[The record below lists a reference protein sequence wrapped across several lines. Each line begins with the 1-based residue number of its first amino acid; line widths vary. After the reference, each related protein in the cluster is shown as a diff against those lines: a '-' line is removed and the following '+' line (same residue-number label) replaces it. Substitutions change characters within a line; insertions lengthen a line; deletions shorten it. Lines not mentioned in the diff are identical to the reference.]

1 MIKTLRLRDWR
12 NYADVE
18 IEFKEGVTFVV
29 ATNGVG
35 KTSMIEAAR
44 WALFGT
50 LGPIPEEAIRA
61 GAESATATVELILP
75 SRRVLTVVRP
85 LSRPRTHKDT
95 QAGPHITIDGTAVA
109 SEELPALLSSEYKT
123 DPAFLARLTMPA
135 PNRNDD
141 KPHTLGL
148 ESHLGRLFGIDG
160 LRSALASLDDLRRDN
175 DRAIRGIKQTNS
187 ASAKRLAD
195 LSQLVRDTQTKV
207 EALAAQLEAAQSRQE
222 RVREYFRIQNAR
234 ASWVVASQ
242 ARHAKL
248 EELASRTSEK
258 TGLRTTAETV
268 EETIRIAL
276 ASVEQS
282 LGTVRVEIAVT
293 ASQADAVTANR
304 LRLDESHADCPVCRR
319 PLDDQTIGNAH
330 IEADN
335 ELATLEQRAAELSD
349 LERDLTEQRTLI
361 LELQADLANVPSLP
375 VEPTHPE
382 IVAFADD
389 ERDAASVAVTEVM
402 DALIEARADATQ
414 AQRDLEAAR
423 DADQAMRELERLFR
437 REAKLRVATETTQAT
452 LDEVLETTV
461 SPIATEVNQRWSGLF
476 PDRGPL
482 TTRADGTITRQV
494 NGHNVPFDSF
504 STGEGMSATILLR
517 LVVAHLT
524 SVADFI
530 WFDEP
535 LEHLD
540 PDVRRHVANMLSRV
554 TAGDGSIR
562 QVVVTTYED
571 PLARQLRARDSQHV
585 HLVDVRQSHAST
597 PSAPAS

>member
-1 MIKTLRLRDWR
+1 MIKTLRLRNWR

-50 LGPIPEEAIRA
+50 LGPTPEAAIRV
-61 GAESATATVELILP
+61 GADSAEATVELILP
-75 SRRVLTVVRP
+75 SGRVLTIARP
-85 LSRPRTHKDT
+85 ITRPRTRKDT
-95 QAGPHITIDGTAVA
+95 QPGPQIAIDGTAVA
-109 SEELPALLSSEYKT
+109 SAELPALLTSEYKT

-148 ESHLGRLFGIDG
+148 ENHLGRLFGIDG
-160 LRSALASLDDLRRDN
+160 LRSALSRLDHLKKDN

-195 LSQLVRDTQTKV
+195 LSQLVRDTQASV
-207 EALAAQLEAAQSRQE
+207 EGLTVRLEAAQVRQE
-222 RVREYFRIQNAR
+222 RVREYFRFQDAR
-234 ASWVVASQ
+234 ASWVAASQ
-242 ARHAKL
+242 ARHAEL
-248 EELASRTSEK
+248 EELARRTSEK
-258 TGLRTTAETV
+258 TGTRTTAEAV

-276 ASVEQS
+276 ASLEQS
-282 LGTVRVEIAVT
+282 LGTVRVDIAVA
-293 ASQADAVTANR
+293 ASQADAVAANR

-319 PLDDQTIGNAH
+319 PLDDQTIDNAH

-335 ELATLEQRAAELSD
+335 ELATLEQRAAELAD
-349 LERDLTEQRTLI
+349 LETDLTDQRTQL
-361 LELQADLANVPSLP
+361 LELQDDLTNMPALP
-375 VEPTHPE
+375 AEPTHPDTAA
-382 IVAFADD
+382 IADD
-389 ERDAASVAVTEVM
+389 ERDSASLAVTEVM
-402 DALIEARADATQ
+402 DALVEARADVTQ
-414 AQRDLEAAR
+414 AKRDLEAAR

-476 PDRGPL
+476 PDRGSL

-494 NGHNVPFDSF
+494 NGHDVPFDSF
-504 STGEGMSATILLR
+504 STGEGMGATILLR

-540 PDVRRHVANMLSRV
+540 PDVRRHVANMLSRI
-554 TAGDGSIR
+554 TAGEGSVR
-562 QVVVTTYED
+562 QVIVTTYED

-585 HLVDVRQSHAST
+585 HLVDVRQSHGS
-597 PSAPAS
+597 SAPG

>member
-18 IEFKEGVTFVV
+18 IQFNEGVTFVV

-50 LGPIPEEAIRA
+50 LGPTPEAAIRA
-61 GAESATATVELILP
+61 GADSAQASVDLILP
-75 SRRVLTVVRP
+75 SSRVLKVTRA
-85 LSRPRTHKDT
+85 LTRPRTRKDG
-95 QAGPHITIDGTAVA
+95 QPSPQISIDGATVA
-109 SEELPALLSSEYKT
+109 PEGLAALLESEYKT

-135 PNRNDD
+135 PSRNDD

-148 ESHLGRLFGIDG
+148 ETHLGRLFGIDG
-160 LRSALASLDDLRRDN
+160 LRAALVRLDDLRRDN
-175 DRAIRGIKQTNS
+175 DR

-195 LSQLVRDTQTKV
+195 LSQLVRDTQTRV
-207 EALAAQLEAAQSRQE
+207 EGLTSQLEAAHLRNE
-222 RVREYFRIQNAR
+222 RVREYFRIQDAR
-234 ASWVVASQ
+234 TSWAVASQ
-242 ARHAKL
+242 ARHAQL
-248 EELASRTSEK
+248 EEVARQTAEK
-258 TGLRTTAETV
+258 TGVKSTAETV
-268 EETIRIAL
+268 QDAIETAL
-276 ASVEQS
+276 ASVDGA
-282 LGTVRVEIAVT
+282 LGKLRVDIAVT
-293 ASQADAVTANR
+293 AAQADAVTANR

-319 PLDDQTIGNAH
+319 PLDDQTIDAAH
-330 IEADN
+330 IEADS
-335 ELATLEQRAAELSD
+335 ELAALRRRATELAD
-349 LERDLTEQRTLI
+349 LETDLTEQRTQLI
-361 LELQADLANVPSLP
+361 DLRTGFDTVPSLP
-375 VEPTHPE
+375 AEPTHTDT
-382 IVAFADD
+382 ASFTDD
-389 ERDAASVAVTEVM
+389 ERDAAGVNVTEAM
-402 DALIEARADATQ
+402 DALVEARADATQ
-414 AQRDLEAAR
+414 AQRDLDAAR
-423 DADQAMRELERLFR
+423 EADQAMRELERLFR

-476 PDRGPL
+476 PDRGSL
-482 TTRADGTITRQV
+482 TTHADGTITRRV
-494 NGHNVPFDSF
+494 NDDDVPFDSF
-504 STGEGMSATILLR
+504 STGEGMGATILLR

-554 TAGDGSIR
+554 TAGDGPVR

-571 PLARQLRARDSQHV
+571 PLARQLRARDSQRV
-585 HLVDVRQSHAST
+585 HLVDVRQS
-597 PSAPAS
+597 PAPASPAPS

>member
-50 LGPIPEEAIRA
+50 LGPTPESAIRV
-61 GAESATATVELILP
+61 GADSAQATVELILP
-75 SRRVLTVVRP
+75 SGRVLTIARP
-85 LSRPRTHKDT
+85 ITRPRTRKDT
-95 QAGPHITIDGTAVA
+95 QPGPQIAIDGTAVA
-109 SEELPALLSSEYKT
+109 SAELPALLTSEYKT

-135 PNRNDD
+135 PNRDDD

-148 ESHLGRLFGIDG
+148 ENHLGRLFGIDG
-160 LRSALASLDDLRRDN
+160 LRSALSRLDHLKRDN
-175 DRAIRGIKQTNS
+175 ERAIRGIKQTNS

-195 LSQLVRDTQTKV
+195 LSQLVRNTQASV
-207 EALAAQLEAAQSRQE
+207 EGLTVRLEAAQVRQE
-222 RVREYFRIQNAR
+222 RVREYFRFQDAH
-234 ASWVVASQ
+234 ASWVAASQ
-242 ARHAKL
+242 ARHAEL
-248 EELASRTSEK
+248 EELARRTSEK
-258 TGLRTTAETV
+258 LRTRTTAAAV

-276 ASVEQS
+276 ASLEQS
-282 LGTVRVEIAVT
+282 VGTVRVDIAVA
-293 ASQADAVTANR
+293 ASQAEAVRANR

-319 PLDDQTIGNAH
+319 PLDDQTIDNAH

-335 ELATLEQRAAELSD
+335 ELATLEQRAAELAD
-349 LERDLTEQRTLI
+349 LEAHLTDQRTQL
-361 LELQADLANVPSLP
+361 LELQDDLASMRALP
-375 VEPTHPE
+375 AEPTHQDST
-382 IVAFADD
+382 AFADD
-389 ERDAASVAVTEVM
+389 ERDSARLAVTEVM
-402 DALIEARADATQ
+402 DALVEARADATQ

-423 DADQAMRELERLFR
+423 YADQAMRELERLFR
-437 REAKLRVATETTQAT
+437 REAKLRVAIETTQAT

-476 PDRGPL
+476 PDRGSL

-494 NGHNVPFDSF
+494 NGHDVPFDSF
-504 STGEGMSATILLR
+504 STGEGMGATILLR
-517 LVVAHLT
+517 LVVAHLA

-540 PDVRRHVANMLSRV
+540 PDVRRHVANMLSRI
-554 TAGDGSIR
+554 TAGDGSVR

-571 PLARQLRARDSQHV
+571 PLARQLRARDSHHV
-585 HLVDVRQSHAST
+585 HLVDVRQSHASGS
-597 PSAPAS
+597 SAPG

>member
-50 LGPIPEEAIRA
+50 LGPIPEAAIRV
-61 GAESATATVELILP
+61 GADSAQATVELILP
-75 SRRVLTVVRP
+75 SRRVLTIARP
-85 LSRPRTHKDT
+85 LTRPRTRKDT
-95 QAGPHITIDGTAVA
+95 QPGPHITIDGTAVA
-109 SEELPALLSSEYKT
+109 SEELPALLASEYKT

-135 PNRNDD
+135 PDRNDD

-148 ESHLGRLFGIDG
+148 ENHLGRLFGIDG
-160 LRSALASLDDLRRDN
+160 LRSALASLDDLKRDN

-207 EALAAQLEAAQSRQE
+207 EGLTARLEAAQSRQE
-222 RVREYFRIQNAR
+222 RVREYFRIQDAR

-242 ARHAKL
+242 ARHAEL
-248 EELASRTSEK
+248 EEVARRTSEK
-258 TGLRTTAETV
+258 TGARTTAETV
-268 EETIRIAL
+268 EETIRIAV

-282 LGTVRVEIAVT
+282 LGTVRVDIAVT
-293 ASQADAVTANR
+293 ASQAESVTANR

-319 PLDDQTIGNAH
+319 PLDDQTIDNAH
-330 IEADN
+330 IEADI
-335 ELATLEQRAAELSD
+335 ELATLEQRAAELAD
-349 LERDLTEQRTLI
+349 LETDLTEQRTQL

-375 VEPTHPE
+375 TEPTHPDTD
-382 IVAFADD
+382 AFADD
-389 ERDAASVAVTEVM
+389 ERDSASVAVTEVM
-402 DALIEARADATQ
+402 DALVEARADATQ

-476 PDRGPL
+476 PDRGSL

-494 NGHNVPFDSF
+494 NGHDVPFDSF
-504 STGEGMSATILLR
+504 STGEGMGATILLR

-585 HLVDVRQSHAST
+585 HLVDVRQSDAST
-597 PSAPAS
+597 PSG

>member
-1 MIKTLRLRDWR
+1 MIRTLRLRDWR

-18 IEFKEGVTFVV
+18 IEFQEGVTFVV

-50 LGPIPEEAIRA
+50 LVPTPEAAIRV
-61 GAESATATVELILP
+61 GADSAQATVELILP
-75 SRRVLTVVRP
+75 SSRILTIARP
-85 LSRPRTHKDT
+85 LTRPRTRKDS
-95 QAGPHITIDGTAVA
+95 QPDPEVTIDGVAVA
-109 SEELPALLSSEYKT
+109 PDELPALLTSEYKT

-148 ESHLGRLFGIDG
+148 ENHLGRLFGIDG
-160 LRSALASLDDLRRDN
+160 LRSALARLDDLRRDN

-195 LSQLVRDTQTKV
+195 LSQLVRDTQIQV
-207 EALAAQLEAAQSRQE
+207 DGLATRLEAAQLRQE
-222 RVREYFRIQNAR
+222 KVREYFRIQDAR
-234 ASWVVASQ
+234 TSWVVASQ
-242 ARHAKL
+242 ARHVQL
-248 EELASRTSEK
+248 EEVARK
-258 TGLRTTAETV
+258 TFETTGTRTTAETV
-268 EETIRIAL
+268 EDTIRTAL

-282 LGTVRVEIAVT
+282 LGTVRVDIAVT
-293 ASQADAVTANR
+293 TSQADAVVANR

-319 PLDDQTIGNAH
+319 PLDDKTIDNAH
-330 IEADN
+330 TEADN
-335 ELATLEQRAAELSD
+335 ELATLRQRAVGLVD
-349 LERDLTEQRTLI
+349 LEAELTEQRARL
-361 LELQADLANVPSLP
+361 LDLQAELAMLP
-375 VEPTHPE
+375 LLPAEPIHPDTA
-382 IVAFADD
+382 AFADD
-389 ERDAASVAVTEVM
+389 ERDSASAAVTEVM
-402 DALIEARADATQ
+402 DALVEAKADATQ
-414 AQRDLEAAR
+414 AKRDLDAAR
-423 DADQAMRELERLFR
+423 DADQAMRELERLFH

-461 SPIATEVNQRWSGLF
+461 SPIATQVNQRWSGLF
-476 PDRGPL
+476 PDRGSL

-494 NGHNVPFDSF
+494 NDHDVPFDSF
-504 STGEGMSATILLR
+504 STGEGMGAIIVLR

-524 SVADFI
+524 SIADFI

-571 PLARQLRARDSQHV
+571 PLARQLRARDSHHV
-585 HLVDVRQSHAST
+585 HLVDVRQSHASGG
-597 PSAPAS
+597 APA

>member
-50 LGPIPEEAIRA
+50 LGPTPEAAIRV
-61 GAESATATVELILP
+61 GADSAQATVELILP
-75 SRRVLTVVRP
+75 SRGVLSIARP
-85 LSRPRTHKDT
+85 LTRPRTRKDT
-95 QAGPHITIDGTAVA
+95 QPDPEITINGTTVA
-109 SEELPALLSSEYKT
+109 PEDLPALLASEYKT

-135 PNRNDD
+135 PNRDDD

-148 ESHLGRLFGIDG
+148 ENHLGRLFGIDG
-160 LRSALASLDDLRRDN
+160 LRSALARLDDLKRDN

-195 LSQLVRDTQTKV
+195 LSELVRDTQTKV
-207 EALAAQLEAAQSRQE
+207 EGLTVRLEAAQFRQE
-222 RVREYFRIQNAR
+222 KVREYFRIQDAR
-234 ASWVVASQ
+234 TGWVVASQ
-242 ARHAKL
+242 ARHAQL
-248 EELASRTSEK
+248 EEVARKTSEK
-258 TGLRTTAETV
+258 TRTNTTADTV
-268 EETIRIAL
+268 EDTIRAGL

-282 LGTVRVEIAVT
+282 LGTVRVDIAVT
-293 ASQADAVTANR
+293 ASQADAVIANR

-319 PLDDQTIGNAH
+319 PLDDETIDTAH
-330 IEADN
+330 IEADK
-335 ELATLEQRAAELSD
+335 ELAALRRRAEELAD
-349 LERDLTEQRTLI
+349 LETDLTEQRTQL
-361 LELQADLANVPSLP
+361 LELQADLTNVPLLP
-375 VEPTHPE
+375 AEPTHTDT
-382 IVAFADD
+382 ASFAED
-389 ERDAASVAVTEVM
+389 ERDAASVAVAAVM
-402 DALIEARADATQ
+402 DSLVEARADATQ
-414 AQRDLEAAR
+414 AQRDLDAAR

-452 LDEVLETTV
+452 LDEVLATTV
-461 SPIATEVNQRWSGLF
+461 SPIATEVDQRWSGLF
-476 PDRGPL
+476 PDRGSL
-482 TTRADGTITRQV
+482 ITRADGTITRQV
-494 NGHNVPFDSF
+494 NDHDVPFDSF
-504 STGEGMSATILLR
+504 STGEGMGATILLR
-517 LVVAHLT
+517 LVVAQLT

-540 PDVRRHVANMLSRV
+540 PDVRRYVANMLSRV

-571 PLARQLRARDSQHV
+571 PLARQLRARDSDHV
-585 HLVDVRQSHAST
+585 HLLDVRQSQASAS
-597 PSAPAS
+597 SAPA